1 MRFVTAPAL
10 RHVLKVQSASFCI
23 EIRHALMGTI
33 DKMQLVITENL
44 EDLISL
50 EAIKLFTPQEL
61 DSLKQWFRLLR
72 QVNITKQHENMLC
85 IPPKSKELDAA
96 VKRVARILTE
106 RHYGEQKSAPITDQS
121 G

>member
-1 MRFVTAPAL
+1 MRFAIAPAL

-33 DKMQLVITENL
+33 DKMQLIITENL

-50 EAIKLFTPQEL
+50 EAIKLFMPQEL
-61 DSLKQWFRLLR
+61 DSLKEWFRLLR
-72 QVNITKQHENMLC
+72 QLNITKQHENMLC
-85 IPPKSKELDAA
+85 IPPKSKELNAA
-96 VKRVARILTE
+96 IKRVAQILTE
-106 RHYGEQKSAPITDQS
+106 RQYGKQKSAPIINQS